1 MDGPNDWNWTV
12 INRIW
17 RSKRLKVHGL
27 RKWTVLKSKS
37 GLKGKRL
44 YEEKDCSPFVY
55 QFKFPTSIDL
65 SKFNCSFPTSI
76 GSYQLRSVLSN
87 FAGLFPTSAKLS
99 NFRLSNLKLSNFSFF
114 PTALSNY
121 TYPKKSPKK
130 SNLWPGTQD
139 FCLDFVSRND
149 ARWHTQNKFFE
160 IFLDFVSENDAR
172 WRTQFLDFV
181 SEICQYGLRIP
192 RP

>member
-1 MDGPNDWNWTV
+1 MKLVT
-12 INRIW
+12 
-17 RSKRLKVHGL
+17 L
-27 RKWTVLKSKS
+27 
-37 GLKGKRL
+37 
-44 YEEKDCSPFVY
+44 
-55 QFKFPTSIDL
+55 
-65 SKFNCSFPTSI
+65 
-76 GSYQLRSVLSN
+76 N
-87 FAGLFPTSAKLS
+87 FQTSAKLS
-99 NFRLSNLKLSNFSFF
+99 EFKRNFLTSLGSFQLKQKLSNFRFSNLKLSNFSFF

-181 SEICQYGLRIP
+181 SEICQYGLS
-192 RP
+192 

>member
-1 MDGPNDWNWTV
+1 MMN
-12 INRIW
+12 
-17 RSKRLKVHGL
+17 
-27 RKWTVLKSKS
+27 
-37 GLKGKRL
+37 
-44 YEEKDCSPFVY
+44 
-55 QFKFPTSIDL
+55 FPTSVTTFQVHSNFPTSARTFQLRRNFPTSAKL
-65 SKFNCSFPTSI
+65 SNFKRSFPTSL
-76 GSYQLRSVLSN
+76 GSFQLQSVLSN
-87 FAGLFPTSAKLS
+87 FAWLFPTSAKLS

-149 ARWHTQNKFFE
+149 ARWRTQNKFFE

-181 SEICQYGLRIP
+181 SEICQYGLRVLGRIKINSNKIP
-192 RP
+192 FYSKRKIFNSTQYP

>member
-1 MDGPNDWNWTV
+1 MNFSTSV
-12 INRIW
+12 TTFQ
-17 RSKRLKVHGL
+17 VHSNL
-27 RKWTVLKSKS
+27 PTSARTFQMRRNFQKKLSNFA
-37 GLKGKRL
+37 R
-44 YEEKDCSPFVY
+44 F
-55 QFKFPTSIDL
+55 FPTSL
-65 SKFNCSFPTSI
+65 GSF
-76 GSYQLRSVLSN
+76 QLQSVLSN
-87 FAGLFPTSAKLS
+87 FAWLFPTSAKLS

-149 ARWHTQNKFFE
+149 ARWHTQYKFFE

-181 SEICQYGLRIP
+181 SEICQYGLKVKKLRLNTNIDIGCLLQKFQNLFDQDI
-192 RP
+192 RFS